1 MSKIYRIRAILDDTE
16 DIIRDFEIEANSSL
30 NDLHYYINKSFGFN
44 GTELACF
51 YKSNSKWEQGEELPL
66 IDLNEENQSLAKIL
80 INEILTDS
88 LKQLIYVYDFFKLW
102 TFYIQVV
109 EEVEIV
115 ENQNYPRLIFSHGK
129 ISESK
134 LKSDL

>member
-1 MSKIYRIRAILDDTE
+1 MSKIYRIRAILDDSE

-30 NDLHYYINKSFGFN
+30 NDLHDYINKSFGFS

-129 ISESK
+129 ISKSK

>member
-30 NDLHYYINKSFGFN
+30 NDLHDYINKSFGFN

>member
-1 MSKIYRIRAILDDTE
+1 MSKIYRIRAILDDKE

-66 IDLNEENQSLAKIL
+66 IDLNEENQSLAKIS
-80 INEILTDS
+80 INEILTNS

>member
-1 MSKIYRIRAILDDTE
+1 MSKIYRIRAILDDKE

-30 NDLHYYINKSFGFN
+30 NDLHDYINKSFGFN

>member
-1 MSKIYRIRAILDDTE
+1 MSKIYRIRAILDDKE

-30 NDLHYYINKSFGFN
+30 NDLHDYINKSFGFN

-109 EEVEIV
+109 EVVEIV

>member
-1 MSKIYRIRAILDDTE
+1 MSKIYRIRAILDDRE

-66 IDLNEENQSLAKIL
+66 IDLDKENQSLAKIL

>member
-1 MSKIYRIRAILDDTE
+1 MSKIYRIRAILDDRE

>member
-1 MSKIYRIRAILDDTE
+1 MSKIYRIRAILDDSE

-30 NDLHYYINKSFGFN
+30 NDLHDYINKSFGFS

>member
-30 NDLHYYINKSFGFN
+30 NDLHDYINKSFGFN

-51 YKSNSKWEQGEELPL
+51 YKSNLKWEQGEELPL
-66 IDLNEENQSLAKIL
+66 IDLNEENQSLANIL

-115 ENQNYPRLIFSHGK
+115 KNQNYPRLIFSHGK

>member
-1 MSKIYRIRAILDDTE
+1 MSKIYRIRAILDDSE

-30 NDLHYYINKSFGFN
+30 NDLHDYINKSFGFN

-115 ENQNYPRLIFSHGK
+115 ENQNYPKLIFSHGK

>member
-1 MSKIYRIRAILDDTE
+1 MSKIYRIRAILDDKE

-115 ENQNYPRLIFSHGK
+115 KNQNYPRLIFSHGK

>member
-1 MSKIYRIRAILDDTE
+1 MIKIYRIRAILDDSE

-30 NDLHYYINKSFGFN
+30 NDLHDYINKSFGFN

-115 ENQNYPRLIFSHGK
+115 KNQNYPRLIFSHGK

>member
-66 IDLNEENQSLAKIL
+66 IDLNEENQSLAKIS
-80 INEILTDS
+80 INEVLKDS

>member
-30 NDLHYYINKSFGFN
+30 NDLHDYINKSFGFN

-66 IDLNEENQSLAKIL
+66 IDLNEGNQSLANIL

-134 LKSDL
+134 LKSYL

>member
-1 MSKIYRIRAILDDTE
+1 MSKIYRIRAILDDKE

>member
-1 MSKIYRIRAILDDTE
+1 MSKIYRIRAILDDSE

-30 NDLHYYINKSFGFN
+30 NDLHDYINKSFGFN

-66 IDLNEENQSLAKIL
+66 IDLDEENQSLAKIL

>member
-1 MSKIYRIRAILDDTE
+1 MSKIYRIRAILDDKE

-30 NDLHYYINKSFGFN
+30 NDLHDYINKSFGFN

-66 IDLNEENQSLAKIL
+66 IDLNEENQSLAKVL

>member
-30 NDLHYYINKSFGFN
+30 NDLHDYINKSFGFN

-115 ENQNYPRLIFSHGK
+115 KNQNYPRLIFSHGK

>member
-1 MSKIYRIRAILDDTE
+1 MSKIYRIRAILDDKE

-66 IDLNEENQSLAKIL
+66 IDLNEENQSLAKIS
-80 INEILTDS
+80 INEILTNS

-129 ISESK
+129 INESK
-134 LKSDL
+134 LKNDF